1 MTATHRCKI
10 CGSLWR
16 LDPPGAVLPGG
27 SWSVAT
33 PERMR
38 ACCDNAVMGDQIE
51 PIRRPI
57 IALHGAAKAAKQKEL
72 GVDAD
77 NNPLGLSDA
86 EKAAAQPV
94 TPEQM
99 HMSQTPAEISPTG
112 KPVVGTGLV
121 LKIAAVIVA
130 LAAIAYE
137 ANFFPD
143 TTVDEKVATAIISIG
158 AILGIAS
165 PGIRRK

>member
-16 LDPPGAVLPGG
+16 LDPPGAVPPGG

-57 IALHGAAKAAKQKEL
+57 IALHGAAKAAKQKAL
-72 GVDAD
+72 GLDAD
-77 NNPLGLSDA
+77 NLPLELSDA
-86 EKAAAQPV
+86 ERLAAQPV

-99 HMSQTPAEISPTG
+99 TMSQTPAEISPTG
-112 KPVVGTGLV
+112 KPVIGTGLL
-121 LKIAAVIVA
+121 LKVAAIVVA
-130 LAAIAYE
+130 LAGTAYE

-143 TTVDEKVATAIISIG
+143 TQVDEKIAMAIITIG

-165 PGIRRK
+165 PGIRKK